1 MPSKDQE
8 EQPVDQGGRETSS
21 LNCCQ
26 TVRSLVHFTRVHE
39 LPDSSSRCPCV
50 NYVTQARDSFLLKW
64 DLIYP
69 VSVVM
74 IKEHVEKCLL
84 GCYSNQAPC
93 HSIFTDSFSLSF
105 IIAP

>member
-1 MPSKDQE
+1 MDQR
-8 EQPVDQGGRETSS
+8 GRETSS
-21 LNCCQ
+21 FSFSFENCCQ

-50 NYVTQARDSFLLKW
+50 NYVTQARDSFLLKG

-69 VSVVM
+69 VSVVT

-84 GCYSNQAPC
+84 GCYSNQALNRC